1 MTNRSIYHNVY
12 ALLQKKYKHL
22 GLLIFSLFFFV
33 LFLKLL
39 FLETVPL
46 VGTYQSLYQCS
57 KSCIL
62 ELAMPVNDV
71 QYFQKDLK
79 VYVQT
84 KEIVVQAIDFG
95 TVEVIQGV
103 PIQMLELEI
112 PKQDWYNKQQIEIKS
127 VLSRE
132 SIGKKI
138 LEVLRGGEADA

>member
-1 MTNRSIYHNVY
+1 M
-12 ALLQKKYKHL
+12 
-22 GLLIFSLFFFV
+22 
-33 LFLKLL
+33 
-39 FLETVPL
+39 
-46 VGTYQSLYQCS
+46 
-57 KSCIL
+57 
-62 ELAMPVNDV
+62 
-71 QYFQKDLK
+71 
-79 VYVQT
+79 YVQT

-112 PKQDWYNKQQIEIKS
+112 PKQDWYNKQQIEIKI